1 MATTDT
7 PITRDDIRAKF
18 GELEGQAQE
27 TAETARNTV
36 LVAGIAVVAVL
47 GALAFL
53 LGRRRGK
60 QEKTIVEIRRV

>member
-1 MATTDT
+1 MTATDA

-27 TAETARNTV
+27 TAETARNTI
-36 LVAGIAVVAVL
+36 IAVGVAAVAVL
-47 GALAFL
+47 GVVAFL

-60 QEKTIVEIRRV
+60 KEKTIVEIRRV

>member
-1 MATTDT
+1 VATTET
-7 PITRDDIRAKF
+7 PITRDDIQAKF

-27 TAETARNTV
+27 SAETARNTLLAV
-36 LVAGIAVVAVL
+36 GVVIAALVG
-47 GALAFL
+47 GLAFV

>member
-1 MATTDT
+1 MTTT
-7 PITRDDIRAKF
+7 EGPITRDDIKAKF

-36 LVAGIAVVAVL
+36 VAVGVAVIAVLA
-47 GALAFL
+47 ALAFV